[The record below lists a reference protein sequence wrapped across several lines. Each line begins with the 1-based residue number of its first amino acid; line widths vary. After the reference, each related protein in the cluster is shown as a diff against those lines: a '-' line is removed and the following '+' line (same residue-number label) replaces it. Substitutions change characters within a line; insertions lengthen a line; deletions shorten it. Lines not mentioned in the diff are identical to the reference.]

1 MNTTTL
7 TLLYDAACPVCA
19 LEMDHLWERN
29 ALGRLAFVD
38 IADPAFDPTAWG
50 ATLAELQAQI
60 HGVRPDGTH
69 LVGLAA
75 LREAYQAVGL
85 GWVLGA
91 TAWPPLKPVANVAY
105 RVFARHRQRI
115 SSTAAPLIALVRHW
129 RAHRVSQRMARCQ
142 DGACNVSP
150 NSKEGGAS

>member
-1 MNTTTL
+1 
-7 TLLYDAACPVCA
+7 
-19 LEMDHLWERN
+19 
-29 ALGRLAFVD
+29 
-38 IADPAFDPTAWG
+38 
-50 ATLAELQAQI
+50 
-60 HGVRPDGTH
+60 VRPDGTH

-75 LREAYQAVGL
+75 LREAYEAVGL

-91 TAWPPLKPVANVAY
+91 TAWPPLKPVANAAY